1 MAFFERLS
9 DTRYLPTAHTSGAW
23 NIHEQHIAPAIG
35 LLAHHI
41 ERDAAARGHGFMI
54 GRLSYDILGTIPID
68 AMDARVEVLRGGRT
82 IELVEA
88 TLLHD
93 GRAALRARAWLL
105 RPNATGAIAGTPI
118 APLPSAE
125 SMPAWDPASVWPGGF
140 IQNVQ
145 VRRLDHGPGRAQY
158 WARALQPL
166 LADEPVSALARAATL
181 FDLSNGMAVR
191 ADPKDVAFP
200 NLDLT
205 AHLFTLPQGEWLG
218 FDTSVSFGPQGI
230 GLTSTVLH
238 DMHGPIGSIGQVLTV
253 RP

>member
-23 NIHEQHIAPAIG
+23 NINEQHIAPAIG
-35 LLAHHI
+35 LLAHHL
-41 ERDAAARGHGFMI
+41 ERDAAARGHGFLI
-54 GRLSYDILGTIPID
+54 GRLCYDILGTIPIE
-68 AMDARVEVLRGGRT
+68 AMDATVEVLRGGRT
-82 IELVEA
+82 IELVEG
-88 TLLHD
+88 TLLHN
-93 GRAALRARAWLL
+93 GRPALRARAWLL
-105 RPNATGAIAGTPI
+105 RPNQTGAIAGTPI
-118 APLPSAE
+118 APLPAAE
-125 SMPAWDPASVWPGGF
+125 AMPVWDPASVWPGGF

-166 LADEPVSALARAATL
+166 LANEPVSALARAATL

-191 ADPKDVAFP
+191 ADPKQIAFP

-205 AHLFTLPQGEWLG
+205 AHLFAMPQGEWLG
-218 FDTSVSFGPQGI
+218 FDTSVSFGAQGL

-238 DMHGPIGSIGQVLTV
+238 DASGPIGSIGQILTV